1 MMITTQKIV
10 KLCLNILASALCL
23 VGSYVFALELPSSA
37 RLVLSDKTDVKNISV
52 EISTWNREKG
62 ISRLNVRGKTVTKVY
77 QIDGTSLTLDQ
88 MLRPIISYLNDKQ
101 FSIELYCNTHVCGGF
116 NFRKN
121 LTVSNPPFML
131 INVANYSVITAVKN
145 SSAISLI
152 ASKFGNTIYLQT
164 LLIGTISKDLV
175 LNYIEQSKDNY
186 SSTLKEDGAIVL
198 DDLIYRSGSSELG
211 KGPFESLS
219 ALANF
224 LKSTP
229 KSSIILVG
237 HSDAVGELKKNIELS
252 KKRAQAVVD
261 RLIKNYGIEKSR
273 ISAQG
278 VGFLS
283 PKGNNL
289 TEKSRKKNRRVE
301 AILIMP

>member
-1 MMITTQKIV
+1 MIITQKIV
-10 KLCLNILASALCL
+10 KLCFNIL
-23 VGSYVFALELPSSA
+23 VGSFFLMGTYVFALELPSSA
-37 RLVLSDKTDVKNISV
+37 RLVLSNKTDVKNISV

-62 ISRLNVRGKTVTKVY
+62 ISRLDVRGKTVTNVY

-88 MLRPIISYLNDKQ
+88 MLQPIISYLSGKQ
-101 FSIELYCNTHVCGGF
+101 FIIELYCNTRVCGGF

-152 ASKFGNTIYLQT
+152 ASKLGNTIYLQT
-164 LLIGTISKDLV
+164 LSIGTNKNDLI
-175 LNYIEQSKDNY
+175 LHYKEQIKDNY
-186 SSTLKEDGAIVL
+186 SSKLKEDGAIVL
-198 DDLIYRSGSSELG
+198 GDLIYRSGSSELG
-211 KGPFESLS
+211 NGPFESLS

-237 HSDAVGELKKNIELS
+237 HSDAVGELNKNIELS
-252 KKRAQAVVD
+252 RKRAQAVVD
-261 RLIKNYGIEKSR
+261 RLIKNYGIEQSR

-278 VGFLS
+278 IGFLS
-283 PKGNNL
+283 PKSNNA

-301 AILIMP
+301 AILIMR